1 MAEQD
6 FRVQKGIV
14 VADGD
19 VTVPSDHSVF
29 AGTFDTN
36 VTAAGVT
43 LTGTTLA
50 ADGTDS
56 NIDINLTP
64 KGTGEVNI
72 TKVDIN
78 AGTIDGTTIATSDIT
93 VGTGKTLNVSAGTLT
108 LANDQI
114 SGDKISGGNIG
125 STTIDT
131 LVGALAFGSDG
142 SGVDVTFHSATAGD
156 NMIWDASEEQLVI
169 TGTNGT
175 TALNVADGNVTVA
188 DTLTATKIGAFQAT
202 GAIDFNSQAMTSVD
216 INSGNIDGTPIGSS
230 NAQSGAFTTMLATTH
245 GRVGGTARM
254 ASTHLQVNG
263 AAKGSG
269 TNGSTLTYSEGRL
282 HSDISND
289 DIAGSWNDY
298 FGMSNAFILDNAEN
312 NAGSGQSI
320 VFTEGRSGTSG
331 NGSSFSIG
339 RQLGGHNTASD
350 AKFQI
355 GYKDASYEEVGYANS
370 AGNNHHAQ
378 NPACAAMS
386 LLEIDING
394 NLQLTKGKGNA
405 SEGKLIFSGEASD
418 GTDHTIS
425 LKAPHNTM
433 TANQNYTLPVAP
445 AASNGY
451 VLSSTTAG
459 VMSWVEQ
466 SSGSIT
472 ALNNHSGNENSL
484 VTIGSTTTQLDAE
497 STATYNGQT
506 LHINTATDNTPA
518 QLLLEHSYN
527 DTEGPSVKLRLDKGA
542 AGAAN
547 DILGNIKW
555 QGDDADQ
562 NLTNYALIKGDVVAA
577 TGGSEEGRLTVQLAQ
592 TSNGALADVMVLT
605 GGDETDGTSSKVVI
619 KGDLQV
625 DGDTTTINTTT
636 LEVEDLNVTVAKN
649 AGDSSAADGAGL
661 TVAGASATF
670 TYSDSGTKW
679 TMNKPLD
686 ITGALTA
693 DTSLTL
699 DSTTIT
705 TAEIGVLDGV
715 TPGTV
720 TASKA
725 VVVDS
730 SKDIGTFGTI
740 TAGALSVDAVAVINT
755 SSATAQSWSHS
766 TAYVIADFAYG
777 TYRTVKFV
785 GQVSDGT
792 DVDVFEVLVTYKGA
806 SAPTN
811 DAAIYM
817 TTYAY
822 MTSKAA
828 PLGSITAVKDASGGT
843 VDLKF
848 TPASGNGGT
857 YKYAVTATQLI
868 KQ

>member
-36 VTAAGVT
+36 VSAAGVT

-56 NIDINLTP
+56 NINIAITP
-64 KGTGEVNI
+64 KGTGEVDI
-72 TKVDIN
+72 TKVDI
-78 AGTIDGTTIATSDIT
+78 ASGEIDNT
-93 VGTGKTLNVSAGTLT
+93 V
-108 LANDQI
+108 
-114 SGDKISGGNIG
+114 IG
-125 STTIDT
+125 
-131 LVGALAFGSDG
+131 
-142 SGVDVTFHSATAGD
+142 
-156 NMIWDASEEQLVI
+156 
-169 TGTNGT
+169 GT
-175 TALNVADGNVTVA
+175 TAAAGTFTSLTGTSLNLSEGNITNAGDINADSLSVDTAGSGLKLDFSGA
-188 DTLTATKIGAFQAT
+188 DTAKSIILMGDNLASALDITEGGNSYIKFTTTDSSETIVVSKPLDINST
-202 GAIDFNSQAMTSVD
+202 SDFGSQAMTNVNID
-216 INSGNIDGTPIGSS
+216 SGAIDGTPIGANS
-230 NAQSGAFTTMLATTH
+230 AQSGKFTSVLATTH
-245 GRVGGTARM
+245 GRVGGTARESNTLLQINGVEVSAGGNLGGGGSS
-254 ASTHLQVNG
+254 ASADTIKYAEV
-263 AAKGSG
+263 
-269 TNGSTLTYSEGRL
+269 RI
-282 HSDISND
+282 HSDIAND
-289 DIAGSWNDY
+289 DLAGMHVENMGGVY
-298 FGMSNAFILDNAEN
+298 IIDNAEN
-312 NAGSGQSI
+312 TPNTGQGS
-320 VFTEGRSGTSG
+320 VFTVGRSGSGDSWGVGRQATTGKFHIGYSNVDYDNAADGTGNVMHPNQSVLMIDTSG
-331 NGSSFSIG
+331 NLTLEQNGAYLGFTGATSGGAAREIRFKASSNAISTNNTGSQTYLLPTDFPSGSS
-339 RQLGGHNTASD
+339 
-350 AKFQI
+350 K
-355 GYKDASYEEVGYANS
+355 V
-370 AGNNHHAQ
+370 
-378 NPACAAMS
+378 
-386 LLEIDING
+386 
-394 NLQLTKGKGNA
+394 LQ
-405 SEGKLIFSGEASD
+405 
-418 GTDHTIS
+418 
-425 LKAPHNTM
+425 
-433 TANQNYTLPVAP
+433 
-445 AASNGY
+445 
-451 VLSSTTAG
+451 STTSGAL
-459 VMSWVEQ
+459 SWVEQ
-466 SSGSIT
+466 SSGTIT
-472 ALNNHSGNENSL
+472 ALNNQGANRL
-484 VTIGSTTTQLDAE
+484 VTIGSTTTELDGEA
-497 STATYNGQT
+497 TATYNGQT

-518 QLLLEHSYN
+518 QLLLEHSFN

-592 TSNGALADVMVLT
+592 TSDGALADVMVLT

-625 DGDTTTINTTT
+625 DGDTTTINTAT
-636 LEVEDLNVTVAKN
+636 LEVEDKEITIAKN
-649 AGDSSAADGAGL
+649 ATNNTEANASGIR
-661 TVAGASATF
+661 VAGADATLI
-670 TYSDSGTKW
+670 YASSGGRW
-679 TMNKPLD
+679 NFNKDVSIAGTLS
-686 ITGALTA
+686 A

-740 TAGALSVDAVAVINT
+740 TAGELSVDAVAVINT
-755 SSATAQSWSHS
+755 SSATAQSWTGSS
-766 TAYVIADFAYG
+766 AYVIADFAYG

-806 SAPTN
+806 SAPTD

-822 MTSKAA
+822 IASSGT
-828 PLGSITAVKDASGGT
+828 PLGSVSAVKDASGAT
-843 VDLKF
+843 VDIKF
-848 TPASGNGGT
+848 TPTSSGT